1 MDYIWKAC
9 VLALVCV
16 LLYLILAKKD
26 PDIASVVTLGA
37 CSIILIGALIYLE
50 PVVSLIRELQS
61 TGKLDNQFINILLK
75 CTGIGLLSEI
85 TALLCQDLGNTAL
98 GKTLQISACAVILWL
113 ALPLFTQLLSL
124 LSQIMESL

>member
-1 MDYIWKAC
+1 MEYIWKAC

-37 CSIILIGALIYLE
+37 CCIILIGALVYLE
-50 PVVSLIRELQS
+50 PVVSLIQELQAM
-61 TGKLDNQFINILLK
+61 GKLNTQFITILLK
-75 CTGIGLLSEI
+75 CTGIGLLSEV
-85 TALLCQDLGNTAL
+85 TSLLCQDLGNTAL

-113 ALPLFTQLLSL
+113 FLPLFTQLLSL

>member
-1 MDYIWKAC
+1 MEYIWKAC

-37 CSIILIGALIYLE
+37 CCIILIGALVYLE
-50 PVVSLIRELQS
+50 PVVSLIQELQAM
-61 TGKLDNQFINILLK
+61 GKLNTQFITILLK
-75 CTGIGLLSEI
+75 CTGIGLLSEV
-85 TALLCQDLGNTAL
+85 TSLLCQDLGNTAL

-113 ALPLFTQLLSL
+113 SLPLFTQLLSL